1 MRNSYFLFFMLIF
14 LVAVT
19 ERCAQKS
26 KGDEASTKSDLPGN
40 EISNNVE
47 PERVEV
53 MKLKKEEINYSI
65 ECTSNLSAF
74 EEIHLASSSPAKI
87 EAIYVEVGER
97 VKNGDLLVQMDRT
110 RLQQAIIQLQTL
122 ETNLSRL
129 DTLIKTNTISQ
140 QQYDQVKTEYDLAK
154 SNVEFLEENT
164 RLRAPFNGIVTGK
177 YYEDGEFYSGT
188 PNTQAGKA
196 AILSLMQI
204 NPVKAIVDISE
215 QYFPDIHRSLNA
227 DVFCDIYPEVVFK
240 GKVYRIHPVIDQ
252 MSRTFQVEISV
263 PNSNEKLRPGM
274 YATVS
279 VYIGKKEILVVPAI
293 AVLKMQGSNIKYVF
307 LNDQG
312 KAKMVEV
319 IIGKRYDDKLQLI
332 SDELKEGDEL
342 IITGQSKLVD
352 DAPIQIV
359 DNI

>member
-1 MRNSYFLFFMLIF
+1 MRNSYFLFFAVIL
-14 LVAVT
+14 LVLMAGQCSQKTDGSGTKSESAVT
-19 ERCAQKS
+19 
-26 KGDEASTKSDLPGN
+26 AS
-40 EISNNVE
+40 EISNNLK
-47 PERVEV
+47 PEKVEV
-53 MKLKKEEINYSI
+53 IKLKKQEIDHSI
-65 ECTSNLSAF
+65 ECTSNLTAF

-87 EAIYVEVGER
+87 EEIYVEVGDK
-97 VKNGDLLVQMDRT
+97 VGKGDLLVQMDRT
-110 RLQQAIIQLQTL
+110 RLHQAVIQLKTL
-122 ETNLSRL
+122 ETNLARL

-164 RLRAPFNGIVTGK
+164 RLKAPFSGIITGK

-196 AILSLMQI
+196 AILSIMQI

-215 QYFPDIHRSLNA
+215 QYFPEIHPSLNA
-227 DVFCDIYPEVVFK
+227 NVFCDIYPGEEFK
-240 GKVYRIHPVIDQ
+240 GKVYRIHPIIDQ

-263 PNSNEKLRPGM
+263 PNANEKLRPGM

-279 VYIGKKEILVVPAI
+279 VHLGKSVALVVPAI

-307 LNDQG
+307 LNNDG
-312 KAKMVEV
+312 RAKMVEV
-319 IIGKRYDDKLQLI
+319 TIGKRYDDRLQLI
-332 SDELKEGDEL
+332 SDELQEGDEL

-359 DNI
+359 NNI